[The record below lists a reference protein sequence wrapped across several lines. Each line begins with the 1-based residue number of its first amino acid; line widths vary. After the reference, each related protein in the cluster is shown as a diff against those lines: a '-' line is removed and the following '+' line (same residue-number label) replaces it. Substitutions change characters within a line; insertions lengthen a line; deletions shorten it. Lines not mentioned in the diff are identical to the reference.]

1 MHVHNIVANLSGIV
15 LGQCDCDHVGL
26 SLWWHIVVCFQV
38 PCNQFSSVFQ
48 VLTAFLHKAVLQ
60 YTLHDPCISIGSV
73 PGGSTGVDIADT
85 TRDSMH

>member
-1 MHVHNIVANLSGIV
+1 MHVHDIVANLSGIV

-38 PCNQFSSVFQ
+38 PCNQFSSVSS
-48 VLTAFLHKAVLQ
+48 LNGSCIKL
-60 YTLHDPCISIGSV
+60 YCSTLHDPCISIGSV